1 MKKFH
6 VMCMQRKTIFFKK
19 QTLMIKILLFCNGLY
34 GIEYDL
40 TLQDVDIYPYSFPD
54 DYFDKFIYEI
64 SPKFVETYGQ

>member
-1 MKKFH
+1 M
-6 VMCMQRKTIFFKK
+6 
-19 QTLMIKILLFCNGLY
+19 GLY

-54 DYFDKFIYEI
+54 DYFDKFIYDI